1 MPAVE
6 ELVSLLIGENIPCG
20 VNAGQGSGC
29 KKSEVDDSGARKKY
43 DDERHADASSSQRY
57 LCMHSSLAWESR
69 PSIDGMSDA

>member
-1 MPAVE
+1 VPAVE
-6 ELVSLLIGENIPCG
+6 ELVSLLIGKNTPCG
-20 VNAGQGSGC
+20 VDASQGSGC
-29 KKSEVDDSGARKKY
+29 KKARWMTVAPEKKI